1 MKFPFWREKA
11 TFQIAVKI
19 NTSHCGFDQR
29 TGSRGQFEDFIAG
42 SFPCLQDQVEEME
55 ERLREL
61 KNGVKLQQHKNKELE
76 EVKTSLHQELSIY
89 K

>member
-1 MKFPFWREKA
+1 MALIK
-11 TFQIAVKI
+11 
-19 NTSHCGFDQR
+19 R
-29 TGSRGQFEDFIAG
+29 TGSRGQFEDLIA
-42 SFPCLQDQVEEME
+42 SFSPFLQEQVEEME

-76 EVKTSLHQELSIY
+76 EVKTSLNQELSIY